1 MNSAAYKLGNIL
13 IRLSV
18 GEHTRVALSAVI
30 GAVGSLIESIA
41 HHTLL
46 SSSNL
51 ARFAAPLDTAAI
63 GIFVFLLTY
72 VETSAVRERR
82 IRVVRDLRTVEELN
96 HNVRN
101 ALETIQYVA
110 YTSSDRRNMDITM
123 SAVDRID
130 KILRELYPVL
140 TPKLRSTPK
149 P

>member
-18 GEHTRVALSAVI
+18 GEHTRLALSAVI
-30 GAVGSLIESIA
+30 GVIGSAVESIA
-41 HHTLL
+41 HHALL
-46 SSSNL
+46 SSSHL
-51 ARFAAPLDTAAI
+51 ARFAAPLDTVAI

-72 VETSAVRERR
+72 AETSAVRERR
-82 IRVVRDLRTVEELN
+82 TRVVRDLRTVEELN

-101 ALETIQYVA
+101 ALETIQYAA
-110 YTSSDRRNMDITM
+110 YTSTDRRNMDVTM

-140 TPKLRSTPK
+140 SPKLRRTPK
-149 P
+149 A

>member
-13 IRLSV
+13 IKLSA
-18 GEHTRVALSAVI
+18 EQHTRLALSAVI
-30 GAVGSLIESIA
+30 GAIGSGIESIA
-41 HHTLL
+41 HHSLL
-46 SSSNL
+46 SSNSL

-101 ALETIQYVA
+101 ALETIQYAA

-123 SAVDRID
+123 NAVDRID
-130 KILRELYPVL
+130 RILRELYPVL
-140 TPKLRSTPK
+140 SPPQSSPPKA
-149 P
+149 

>member
-18 GEHTRVALSAVI
+18 RQHTRLALSAFI
-30 GAVGSLIESIA
+30 GAIGSGIESIA

-46 SSSNL
+46 SSNSL

-82 IRVVRDLRTVEELN
+82 IRVIHDLRTVEELN

-101 ALETIQYVA
+101 ALEAIQYAA
-110 YTSSDRRNMDITM
+110 YASSDRQNLKITTA
-123 SAVDRID
+123 AVDRID
-130 KILRELYPVL
+130 KILRELFPVL
-140 TPKLRSTPK
+140 SPNNKQ
-149 P
+149 